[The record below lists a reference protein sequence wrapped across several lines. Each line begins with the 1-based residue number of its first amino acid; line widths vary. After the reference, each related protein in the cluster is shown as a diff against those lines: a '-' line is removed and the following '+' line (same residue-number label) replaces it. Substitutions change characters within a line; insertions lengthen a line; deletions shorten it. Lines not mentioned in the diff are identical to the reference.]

1 MKIALQLLG
10 IRCLDQSQDEMPI
23 PPSETTYSFS
33 FTTGALFVPE
43 TLALAREF
51 VRLRDW
57 KSVAAVA
64 CSENLLRQRTSASTT
79 RLLREIRQR
88 MQEFSPEELDFLVG
102 ADPADQRLLLF
113 IAACRRYRF
122 IAEFT
127 AEVLFPKAHTA
138 ETQLYPGD
146 LSRFIDERSLNAS
159 EVEKL
164 TDKSRAKVRQVIL
177 RILSE
182 AGLIDST
189 SSRKLQRPMPGRPL
203 AALISK
209 NDSKQLRWLLLSE
222 QETRQINR

>member
-1 MKIALQLLG
+1 
-10 IRCLDQSQDEMPI
+10 
-23 PPSETTYSFS
+23 
-33 FTTGALFVPE
+33 LFVPE

-64 CSENLLRQRTSASTT
+64 RSENLLRQRTTASTT
-79 RLLREIRQR
+79 RLLREICQR
-88 MQEFSPEELDFLVG
+88 LEELSSVELDYLVG
-102 ADPADQRLLLF
+102 ADAVDQRLLLF
-113 IAACRRYRF
+113 IAVCRRYRF

-138 ETQLYPGD
+138 ETQLYPSD
-146 LSRFIDERSLNAS
+146 LSRFIDERSLNAP